1 MLDAVIDLS
10 RFPIPEQAEQARGSR
25 RIGLGITGLADALV
39 MLGLR
44 YDSPAARDQAAA
56 AMRTVCHAAYRS
68 SVALAVEKGPFPY
81 LVRDAY
87 LASPFVR
94 RLPEDIRAGI
104 ASVGIRN
111 SHLTAIA
118 PTGTISLLANNLSSG
133 IEPAFSRVQRRRV
146 RTPEGEAEPYQVED
160 YAVQVWRN
168 GFGVGPGPPAFVA
181 AHEVA
186 PEHHL
191 AMQAAVQPYVDNAI
205 SKTINV
211 PAGIPFVSFERLY
224 LCAYDLG
231 LKGCTT
237 FRPNP
242 VTGEVLSEG
251 LEGPTP
257 DRAGPCCGSEREGD

>member
-1 MLDAVIDLS
+1 
-10 RFPIPEQAEQARGSR
+10 
-25 RIGLGITGLADALV
+25 
-39 MLGLR
+39 
-44 YDSPAARDQAAA
+44 
-56 AMRTVCHAAYRS
+56 VC
-68 SVALAVEKGPFPY
+68 
-81 LVRDAY
+81 DAY
-87 LASPFVR
+87 LAAPFVR

-133 IEPAFSRVQRRRV
+133 IEPVFSRVQYRRV
-146 RTPEGEAEPYQVED
+146 RTREGTSERHRVED
-160 YAVQVWRN
+160 DAVQVWRKA
-168 GFGVGPGPPAFVA
+168 FGARPGPPAFVA

-186 PEHHL
+186 PEDHM

-211 PAGIPFVSFERLY
+211 PTQIPFAAFERLY
-224 LCAYDLG
+224 RRAYDLG

-242 VTGEVLSEG
+242 VTGEILSDG
-251 LEGPTP
+251 LD
-257 DRAGPCCGSEREGD
+257 DRTTGTTGCCCGSEREGD